1 MRLRATRTSGLGSSL
16 VLVGIAASLL
26 SFSAGATL
34 NSVSSSPTQPLG
46 QRVLRVTTF
55 NVRVQ
60 TDSDGDNNWPAR
72 RDIAA
77 STIRFHQAD
86 VIGVQE
92 AYRGMIGD
100 LEQRLPGFGW
110 VGVGTSDGGA
120 EGAFNPIFWRQSRLE
135 LLRWETLWLSETPD
149 KPGVGW
155 DAAFPR
161 TATVAVFREVASGE
175 QVHVFNTH
183 FDHEGAEAR
192 VRSAEL
198 LGAHVSVLPDDA
210 HVVVLGDF
218 NCKADS
224 EAVQNLLRHTNLSN
238 ARDISLHGHHGPSGS
253 YTGFAG
259 PQYTGPALDH
269 IFVRGLAVQ
278 QHGILPDHFDGR
290 LPSDHFPVLAE
301 LLLKE

>member
-1 MRLRATRTSGLGSSL
+1 MGLHATRTSGLGSSL

-34 NSVSSSPTQPLG
+34 NGVRSSPTQPLN
-46 QRVLRVTTF
+46 QSALRVMTF

-72 RDIAA
+72 RDIVG

-86 VIGVQE
+86 IIGVQE
-92 AYRGMIGD
+92 AYRDMIGD

-110 VGVGTSDGGA
+110 IGVGTSDGDA

-135 LLRWETLWLSETPD
+135 LLRWETLWLSETPG

-161 TATVAVFREVASGE
+161 TATCAAFRDIASGKTI
-175 QVHVFNTH
+175 HVFNTH
-183 FDHEGAEAR
+183 FDHVGTEAR
-192 VRSAEL
+192 LHSAEL
-198 LGAHVSVLPDDA
+198 LAVHVSVLPDDA

-218 NCKADS
+218 NCNGASDPVR
-224 EAVQNLLRHTNLSN
+224 ALLRGTRLSN
-238 ARDISLHGHHGPSGS
+238 ARDVSLHGHHGPSGS
-253 YTGFAG
+253 FTGFAG
-259 PQYTGPALDH
+259 PQYSGPALDH
-269 IFVRGLAVQ
+269 IFVRGLEVQ
-278 QHGILPDHFDGR
+278 QHGTLPDHFDGR

-301 LLLKE
+301 LLLK